1 MPEQTIAVVLEKLKG
16 LEELINLRFEQNQKE
31 HETIIA
37 HQEKTNGNVKK
48 NTSYRFYMTG
58 AVAVLAVIFSIVI
71 KQVMAQGGM

>member
-1 MPEQTIAVVLEKLKG
+1 MPTPTNEVIVEKLNG
-16 LEELINLRFEQNQKE
+16 LDKLINLKFEQNQKE
-31 HETIIA
+31 HETIIS
-37 HQEKTNGNVKK
+37 HQKKTNGNVKK